1 MHDHLS
7 AKNLLA
13 HIEHLSKHI
22 GPRPTGSPQEEQA
35 HAYIRR
41 ILTANDVSN
50 IEEQVFFTP
59 STAAISFGIPL
70 GMYVIS
76 NLFGLVE
83 ICRFH
88 TRRLHCPGQH
98 LFAVATILRTIV
110 TLQTDRTK
118 SAKRQP
124 DCTAPIP
131 PGFPPSGHSH
141 RPYRHTKG
149 AYTVFTAITSTYCSS
164 IQLAS

>member
-76 NLFGLVE
+76 NLFGWWKSV
-83 ICRFH
+83 
-88 TRRLHCPGQH
+88 GS
-98 LFAVATILRTIV
+98 ILGGFMPW
-110 TLQTDRTK
+110 
-118 SAKRQP
+118 S
-124 DCTAPIP
+124 APIRC
-131 PGFPPSGHSH
+131 GDNFTDNRHS
-141 RPYRHTKG
+141 
-149 AYTVFTAITSTYCSS
+149 SD
-164 IQLAS
+164 